1 MNRSMIN
8 AANTMNGLQQQLD
21 LISHNVSNSSTVGYK
36 RQEANFNSL
45 LYQQFAAPVD
55 DTRGNEGRK
64 TPSGIREGL
73 GAMLGHTSTNNELGS
88 ITTTKRDLDV
98 ALSRKGYFFTIA
110 TKDGIKYTRDGAFN
124 LSQVDE
130 NSVRL
135 VTGDGNPVLDEN
147 GKSIVIPS
155 NYQKLSFTS
164 QGELAVYGEDETVP
178 LNVYDL
184 GIVYAQ
190 KPSLLM
196 RDGEN
201 LFSAPK
207 EQGIDN
213 PMLNIRGQERSHI
226 GLEQGVLEQSNV
238 NIGDEL
244 ANMLNAQRAYQFNAK
259 SITLSDQM
267 LGLINTMR

>member
-21 LISHNVSNSSTVGYK
+21 LISHNVSNSSTIGYK

-45 LYQQFAAPVD
+45 LYQQFATPVD

-64 TPSGIREGL
+64 TPSGIREGV
-73 GAMLGHTSTNNELGS
+73 GATLSHTSTDNELGS
-88 ITTTKRDLDV
+88 LTTTKRDLDV
-98 ALSRKGYFFTIA
+98 ALYKKGYFFTIA

-130 NSVRL
+130 NSVML

-147 GKSIVIPS
+147 GETIIIPS
-155 NYQKLSFTS
+155 NYQKISFTS

-184 GIVYAQ
+184 GIAYAQ
-190 KPSLLM
+190 KPALLM
-196 RDGEN
+196 RDGDN
-201 LFSAPK
+201 FFSAPT
-207 EQGIDN
+207 EQGIEN
-213 PMLNIRGQERSHI
+213 PMLNISGQERSQI

>member
-36 RQEANFNSL
+36 RQEVNFNSL
-45 LYQQFAAPVD
+45 LYQQFATPVD

-64 TPSGIREGL
+64 TPSGIREGV
-73 GAMLGHTSTNNELGS
+73 GAMLVHTSTNNELGS
-88 ITTTKRDLDV
+88 LTTTKRDLDV
-98 ALSRKGYFFTIA
+98 ALSKKGYFFTIA

-130 NSVRL
+130 NSVVL
-135 VTGDGNPVLDEN
+135 VTGEGNPVLDEN
-147 GKSIVIPS
+147 GETIVIPS
-155 NYQKLSFTS
+155 NYQKISFTS

-184 GIVYAQ
+184 GIAYAQ
-190 KPSLLM
+190 KPALLM
-196 RDGEN
+196 RDGDK
-201 LFSAPK
+201 LFSVPA
-207 EQGIDN
+207 EQGLEN
-213 PMLNIRGQERSHI
+213 PMLNVRGQERSQI
-226 GLEQGVLEQSNV
+226 GLEQGALEQSNV